1 MITSTD
7 TSRPGRRLAGRVS
20 LIAVL
25 TALAAVVFA
34 GPAAAHDVLLS
45 SDPADGS
52 TVQTAPPSVTLT
64 FDQPVQN
71 FEPVVTVT
79 GPDGQSYQSGS
90 PTVDSTVVT
99 NAVGPLT
106 AAGEYLIAYRVV
118 SADGHPV
125 VGEVKFQFTG
135 TPAPAAP
142 SETASSGQI
151 SSGQISS
158 VATAPATPAASASA
172 PVSPAPAT
180 TAPTTGPTTG
190 PTTVPV
196 TTAAVAPTSSS
207 SGLSGWMWAA
217 LALAAVLIIAAVVVV
232 LRRPRQPG

>member
-64 FDQPVQN
+64 FDQPVQD

-135 TPAPAAP
+135 APAPAAP

-180 TAPTTGPTTG
+180 TAPTTGPTT
-190 PTTVPV
+190 VPV

-232 LRRPRQPG
+232 LRRPRQSG

>member
-1 MITSTD
+1 VITSTD

-135 TPAPAAP
+135 APAPAAP
-142 SETASSGQI
+142 SETASSGQT
-151 SSGQISS
+151 SS
-158 VATAPATPAASASA
+158 VATAPVTPAASASA

-180 TAPTTGPTTG
+180 TAPTTG

-232 LRRPRQPG
+232 LRRPRQSG

>member
-135 TPAPAAP
+135 APAPAASSAAGSP
-142 SETASSGQI
+142 TAAVSTAETS
-151 SSGQISS
+151 
-158 VATAPATPAASASA
+158 PAERSAAGTSAASPPASA
-172 PVSPAPAT
+172 TTSVPVS
-180 TAPTTGPTTG
+180 
-190 PTTVPV
+190 
-196 TTAAVAPTSSS
+196 TAAVAPTSSS
-207 SGLSGWMWAA
+207 SGLSGWVWAA

-232 LRRPRQPG
+232 LRRPRRSG

>member
-1 MITSTD
+1 LIIS
-7 TSRPGRRLAGRVS
+7 SSAAGPRRRPAIRIGLVA
-20 LIAVL
+20 L
-25 TALAAVVFA
+25 LAAAASLGFA

-52 TVQTAPPSVTLT
+52 AVQTAPTSVSLT
-64 FDQPVQN
+64 FDQPVQD

-106 AAGEYLIAYRVV
+106 VAGDYVIAYRVV

-135 TPAPAAP
+135 APASATSPRTSAAAGSP
-142 SETASSGQI
+142 SGPSSAISASAASS
-151 SSGQISS
+151 
-158 VATAPATPAASASA
+158 SA
-172 PVSPAPAT
+172 PVS
-180 TAPTTGPTTG
+180 
-190 PTTVPV
+190 
-196 TTAAVAPTSSS
+196 TAAVAPTSSS
-207 SGLSGWMWAA
+207 SGLSGWVWAA

-232 LRRPRQPG
+232 LRRPRQSG

>member
-1 MITSTD
+1 MII
-7 TSRPGRRLAGRVS
+7 SRVAPLSLRRQALRIGLVA
-20 LIAVL
+20 LL
-25 TALAAVVFA
+25 TAVAAVGFA
-34 GPAAAHDVLLS
+34 GQAAAHDVLLG

-52 TVQTAPPSVTLT
+52 TLQAAPTTVTLT
-64 FDQPVQN
+64 FDQPVQD

-106 AAGEYLIAYRVV
+106 AAGEYVIAYRVV

-135 TPAPAAP
+135 APAPAASSAASTP
-142 SETASSGQI
+142 TAGPTSAASG
-151 SSGQISS
+151 GTSS
-158 VATAPATPAASASA
+158 VGQSS
-172 PVSPAPAT
+172 
-180 TAPTTGPTTG
+180 
-190 PTTVPV
+190 TVPV
-196 TTAAVAPTSSS
+196 STAAVAPTSSS
-207 SGLSGWMWAA
+207 SGLSGWVWAA

>member
-7 TSRPGRRLAGRVS
+7 TSKPGRRLAGRVS

-106 AAGEYLIAYRVV
+106 AAGEYVIAYRVV

-180 TAPTTGPTTG
+180 TAPTTGPTT
-190 PTTVPV
+190 VPV

>member
-7 TSRPGRRLAGRVS
+7 TSKPGRRLAGRVS
-20 LIAVL
+20 LVAVL

-99 NAVGPLT
+99 NSVGPLT
-106 AAGEYLIAYRVV
+106 AAGEYVIAYRVV

-135 TPAPAAP
+135 APAPAAP
-142 SETASSGQI
+142 SETA

-180 TAPTTGPTTG
+180 TAPPPGPTTG

>member
-7 TSRPGRRLAGRVS
+7 TSKPGRRLAGRVS

-99 NAVGPLT
+99 NSVGPLT
-106 AAGEYLIAYRVV
+106 AAGEYVIAYRVV

-135 TPAPAAP
+135 APAPAAP

-180 TAPTTGPTTG
+180 TAPTTGPTT
-190 PTTVPV
+190 VPV

-232 LRRPRQPG
+232 LRRPRESG

>member
-1 MITSTD
+1 VITSTD

-64 FDQPVQN
+64 FDQPVQD

-99 NAVGPLT
+99 NAVGSLT
-106 AAGEYLIAYRVV
+106 AAGQYVIAYRIV

-135 TPAPAAP
+135 APAPAAP
-142 SETASSGQI
+142 SETAA
-151 SSGQISS
+151 SGQISS
-158 VATAPATPAASASA
+158 VATAPATPAASTSA
-172 PVSPAPAT
+172 PASPAPT
-180 TAPTTGPTTG
+180 TAAPTTG

-196 TTAAVAPTSSS
+196 TTAAVAPTGSS
-207 SGLSGWMWAA
+207 SGLSGWIWAA

-232 LRRPRQPG
+232 LRRPRQSG

>member
-64 FDQPVQN
+64 FDQPVQD

-99 NAVGPLT
+99 NAVGSLT
-106 AAGEYLIAYRVV
+106 AAGQYVIAYRIV

-135 TPAPAAP
+135 APAPAAP

-158 VATAPATPAASASA
+158 VATAPATPAASTSA
-172 PVSPAPAT
+172 PASPAPT
-180 TAPTTGPTTG
+180 TAAPTTG

-196 TTAAVAPTSSS
+196 TTAAVAPTGSS
-207 SGLSGWMWAA
+207 SGLSGWIWAA

-232 LRRPRQPG
+232 LRRPRQSG